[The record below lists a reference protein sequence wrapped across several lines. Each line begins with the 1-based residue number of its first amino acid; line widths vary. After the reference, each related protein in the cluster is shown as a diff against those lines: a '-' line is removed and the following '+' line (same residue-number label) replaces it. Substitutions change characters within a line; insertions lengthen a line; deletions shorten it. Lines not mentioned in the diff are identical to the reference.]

1 MLKILRL
8 IRIRT
13 LIFTVF
19 VMGMVRYFVME
30 PLLLKEGFFLQ
41 MPVVV
46 FVLLIISVC
55 CLVAYRPYIGSESGN
70 CRSAY
75 NEKDSYHSPY
85 YIEYCSGRFGFLRE
99 LDGWEM
105 ENQPVIFS
113 DFGYIMVLF
122 FLL

>member
-19 VMGMVRYFVME
+19 VMCMVRYFVME

-55 CLVAYRPYIGSESGN
+55 CLVAAAYVINDYFDTRTDRISGVK
-70 CRSAY
+70 A
-75 NEKDSYHSPY
+75 
-85 YIEYCSGRFGFLRE
+85 
-99 LDGWEM
+99 
-105 ENQPVIFS
+105 VIV
-113 DFGYIMVLF
+113 GI
-122 FLL
+122 